1 MRILPVFGPLA
12 QFSRI
17 LLPSD
22 LNRPNG
28 GIVPFNCGYA
38 RSLGFD
44 ARQELDELFPGNKAH
59 AHVYYDGG
67 KSSRKKNARRLASQC
82 RVIVQPDF

>member
-1 MRILPVFGPLA
+1 VVSLTTIEETTRQLHD
-12 QFSRI
+12 
-17 LLPSD
+17 D

-28 GIVPFNCGYA
+28 GIVAFNCGYA

-44 ARQELDELFPGNKAH
+44 ARQEMDELFPENKAH
-59 AHVYYDGG
+59 AHVYYDAG

-82 RVIVQPDF
+82 RIVVEPQF